1 MPSEHTAQMGMER
14 QGEGGERTGRGRG
27 LVRRKLG
34 KGHRALPTEVFHRGE
49 VMQPRPADQPGVGNN
64 G

>member
-1 MPSEHTAQMGMER
+1 MGMER